1 MCIIMYNNF
10 LRFWLRYNCAKS
22 NPVFYLKGSFCE
34 SKNKVTIMKLVI
46 AIVNS
51 DDAGD
56 VGSELL
62 QNGFPA
68 TKMASTGGFLRMGNT
83 TFLVGVP
90 EHDVDGVI
98 EIIRKNSSKRMQL
111 VSNSNAYS
119 ADNIAQ
125 NVQVTVG
132 GATVFVIDVDR
143 FVKL

>member
-1 MCIIMYNNF
+1 
-10 LRFWLRYNCAKS
+10 
-22 NPVFYLKGSFCE
+22 
-34 SKNKVTIMKLVI
+34 MKLVI
-46 AIVNS
+46 AIVNN
-51 DDAGD
+51 DDASD

-111 VSNSNAYS
+111 VSNANAYS
-119 ADNIAQ
+119 ADNAAQ

-132 GATVFVIDVDR
+132 GATVFVVDVDR

>member
-1 MCIIMYNNF
+1 
-10 LRFWLRYNCAKS
+10 
-22 NPVFYLKGSFCE
+22 
-34 SKNKVTIMKLVI
+34 MKLVI
-46 AIVNS
+46 AIVNN

-90 EHDVDGVI
+90 EHDVDNVI
-98 EIIRKNSSKRMQL
+98 EIIKKNSSKRMQL
-111 VSNSNAYS
+111 VSNANTYS
-119 ADNIAQ
+119 ADSVAQ

-132 GATVFVIDVDR
+132 GATVFVVDVDR